1 MKKFLLITLF
11 CMSFNFASLANDF
24 AMNALTETNFTEV
37 LQQKTDKL
45 YILENKVID
54 DEVVNAINENKTIT
68 GWHCIKNENGDT
80 DWVWTDSNENIVKN
94 KWILSNDEYYY
105 LNGLG
110 KMVKNS
116 IVHID
121 EHDYGFSDSGKLQIG
136 KFILNDVEYF
146 SNEDGVL
153 YKNQWVNDNDKWIYV
168 DDNGSILKNQK
179 TPDDYD
185 VDDNGYLIEKKIQNV
200 ANNAVLNYNGL
211 QLKIGTAT
219 QIWNYLKDNY
229 GWTDTAIAGLLGN
242 FQQESQVDP
251 NYLESNGIGYGLGQ
265 WSFERRNRLESY
277 MSQRGVPKSDLYA
290 QLDYLMIEAGES
302 AFVKQYSQTNFN
314 SVSDAV
320 YSWMK
325 NWERC
330 NPKKSAFERV
340 RVPYGNAFYEYFTN
354 IYREYNSDYNY
365 NRIRICTS
373 VSWMV

>member
-354 IYREYNSDYNY
+354 NL
-365 NRIRICTS
+365 
-373 VSWMV
+373 